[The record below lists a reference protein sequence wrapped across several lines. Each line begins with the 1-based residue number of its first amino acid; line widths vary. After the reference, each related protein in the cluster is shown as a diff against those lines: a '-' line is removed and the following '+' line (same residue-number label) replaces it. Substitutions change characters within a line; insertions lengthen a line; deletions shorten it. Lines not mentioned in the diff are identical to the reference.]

1 MQPERVE
8 STIQAHVFH
17 KAQQAESARHAK
29 ALAEVEARLA
39 ARSPLARQ
47 QRGGEEASGV
57 KPTDAPADV
66 SFFSIFC

>member
-39 ARSPLARQ
+39 ARLARQ